1 MLKIKIILLL
11 LFFTSLSYSQS
22 EEAAEEDIQNNP
34 SDFSEDLVLEKT
46 DEIPVAA
53 PVFKSYSNT
62 EGKVILKWI
71 QNDGEDIVGCKIVR
85 REKGEADWKEIKEVN
100 ESIQEFTDDTVENRK
115 IYQYGI
121 IAKDKND
128 WSSME
133 DSAITVTVLDFSFVK
148 VIGFLEGIPDRQKK
162 KIILN
167 WDYVG
172 NKDKVLGVSIYKN
185 AKGSPPKLWRELD
198 SDLRTTEDFKLKI
211 NTEYEYHF
219 IANLESDNP
228 VKEEI
233 LKVVY

>member
-1 MLKIKIILLL
+1 MPKIRIILLL

-22 EEAAEEDIQNNP
+22 EEAVEDVQNNP
-34 SDFSEDLVLEKT
+34 SDLSEDLVLEKT
-46 DEIPVAA
+46 HEIPLAA
-53 PVFKSYSNT
+53 PVFKNYSST
-62 EGKVILKWI
+62 EGKVTLKWI

-85 REKGEADWKEIKEVN
+85 REKGQPDWIEIKEVN
-100 ESIQEFTDDTVENRK
+100 ESITEFTDDTVENRK
-115 IYQYGI
+115 VYQYGI
-121 IAKDKND
+121 MAKDKND
-128 WSSME
+128 LSFLE
-133 DSAITVTVLDFSFVK
+133 DSALTVTVLDFAPLK
-148 VIGFLEGIPDRQKK
+148 AIGFLEGIPDRQKK

-167 WDYVG
+167 WDYAN